1 MRSDKSFKDFLFSEG
16 KYKRLLPL
24 VILGV
29 ILILLSSFVQEKE
42 AAEPTLEEELVSV
55 CSSLEGVGECR
66 VMISYS
72 ENGET
77 VEAVAVICE
86 GADSAAVRARIISLI
101 ESLFGIRSGRIS
113 VLKIES

>member
-1 MRSDKSFKDFLFSEG
+1 MFSDG
-16 KYKRLLPL
+16 KYKRLLPV
-24 VILGV
+24 VIFGV
-29 ILILLSSFVQEKE
+29 ILILLSGLVREGS
-42 AAEPTLEEELVSV
+42 ATEPTLEEELVSV
-55 CSSLEGVGECR
+55 CSSVEGVGECR
-66 VMISYS
+66 VIVSYG

-86 GADSAAVRARIISLI
+86 GADNAAVRARIISLM